1 MPSLPQRFP
10 LEGDIATH
18 LSEPLRTR
26 KNLQAFK
33 YVGFMDG
40 NDYFGVVSGTR
51 TIKGMKNFP
60 RNMPPI
66 MSLSTLPPF
75 DSC

>member
-1 MPSLPQRFP
+1 LK
-10 LEGDIATH
+10 GI
-18 LSEPLRTR
+18 
-26 KNLQAFK
+26 LQYIYANIFGQEKKPHAFR

-66 MSLSTLPPF
+66 MPLSTLAPF